1 MSDATSD
8 RPVKPLVEDRL
19 GTRARIYGTEQAI
32 LVGLD
37 TGHGEV
43 AEDGHLAELESL
55 ADTAGIPVL
64 ATVVQKRQRVVPAT
78 FVGKGK
84 LEEVRAAAD
93 ELGADVAI
101 FNEALTPAQARNLEE
116 TLHLKVIDR
125 TQLIMDIFAQR
136 AATKEARLQVEL
148 AQLRYLLPRLRGW
161 GTSLTRTGG
170 GIGTRGPGETQLE
183 IDRNKITLRIHAL
196 EKKMAKTA
204 TERGL
209 RRKRRER
216 NDIPQIAL
224 VGYTNSGKSTLLN
237 ALTDGDAMVED
248 KLFATLDT
256 RVRRGPV
263 SPGHDALFIDT
274 VGFIK
279 DLPHNLV
286 PAFAATLE
294 AARYADLVLHVT
306 DISSPT
312 WKNDYR
318 SVLDTLEEEVYHESD
333 ERPPMLDILN
343 KIDLAPEGYVESL
356 DGVAISAREGA
367 RLDDLKDR
375 IAEVLFAD
383 DQTCDV
389 VVPFD
394 VLGVLHSLELGA
406 RATISE
412 YTEEGARVQAVLS
425 LRERDVLRRAGVR
438 ISACDASPDGSP

>member
-1 MSDATSD
+1 MSDVTSD
-8 RPVKPLVEDRL
+8 RRTKPLIEDRL

-32 LVGLD
+32 LVGVD

-93 ELGADVAI
+93 ELGADVTI

-116 TLHLKVIDR
+116 ALHLKVIDR

-256 RVRRGPV
+256 KVRRGQV

-294 AARYADLVLHVT
+294 AARYADLILHVT

-318 SVLDTLEEEVYHESD
+318 SVLDTLEEEVYHETD
-333 ERPPMLDILN
+333 DRPPMLDVLN
-343 KIDLAPEGYVESL
+343 KIDLAPESYVESL
-356 DGVAISAREGA
+356 DGLPISARAGL
-367 RLDDLKDR
+367 RLEALRER
-375 IAEVLFAD
+375 IAEVLFTD
-383 DQTCDV
+383 DQACDV
-389 VVPFD
+389 IVPFD
-394 VLGVLHSLELGA
+394 GLGVLHSLELGA

-412 YTEEGARVQAVLS
+412 YTEEGARVQAVLNS
-425 LRERDVLRRAGVR
+425 RERDTLRRAGVQ
-438 ISACDASPDGSP
+438 ISACDASPDESR